1 MLAGLW
7 EPHLKCQL
15 LKDSNQGWSKTLSN
29 HSNSHYP
36 ETSLFVKEWKHELCM
51 SESFTWVEPA
61 AKGQSAVLLVKG
73 KGINLQV
80 TCWDHL
86 DGFVVF
92 YCSWAVDINI
102 WDDWGFAN
110 MDTGEREE
118 DIWCNESITRQNSFP
133 GNKRSLWCGQGRCIY
148 HVHTIHLWWHQAPR
162 WHPRTAIFQWFHQ
175 TLQDPKRETHR
186 SISETLE

>member
-1 MLAGLW
+1 
-7 EPHLKCQL
+7 
-15 LKDSNQGWSKTLSN
+15 
-29 HSNSHYP
+29 
-36 ETSLFVKEWKHELCM
+36 M

-92 YCSWAVDINI
+92 YCSRAVDINI

-110 MDTGEREE
+110 MDAGEREE
-118 DIWCNESITRQNSFP
+118 DTWCNESITRQNSFP
-133 GNKRSLWCGQGRCIY
+133 GNKRSLWCGQERCIY
-148 HVHTIHLWWHQAPR
+148 HVRTIHLWWHQAPR

-186 SISETLE
+186 SISETLEQCGLLLPPSRSHEKDSDLGKNRIIVCVSLSQKGQMKCILWNFVVKI